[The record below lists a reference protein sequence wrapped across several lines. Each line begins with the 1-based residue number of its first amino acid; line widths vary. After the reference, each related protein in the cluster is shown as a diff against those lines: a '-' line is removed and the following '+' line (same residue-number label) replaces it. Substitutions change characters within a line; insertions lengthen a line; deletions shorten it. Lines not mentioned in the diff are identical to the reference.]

1 MASSL
6 KWSLHVPVKADV
18 PIVPD
23 EKEFVALQT
32 NRVQIARLSGSTYER
47 RPMPI
52 SLSTVLLIR
61 RDCGARESP
70 SIDGP
75 SAVEVDRR

>member
-52 SLSTVLLIR
+52 SLSRCFLSDVT
-61 RDCGARESP
+61 
-70 SIDGP
+70 
-75 SAVEVDRR
+75 AVPGKSVHRWAFSGRG